1 MGSGY
6 TGKILVAEVTP
17 EAVST
22 FMLITLAF
30 ILAVLPGSST
40 PPQVPASPTTPP
52 PKPFDCSAPEH
63 RQFDFWIGDWDVVPN
78 PATFPAGAPAPPAG
92 QKPARNLVEKVHNGC
107 VLLENWSTLGQTGQS
122 FNLYD
127 RASRRW
133 HQTWVDSNGGLH
145 EYWGELKDGNMAFAG
160 EIPLGPGSRFAGR
173 RVVRLTFFPMGPNK
187 VRQFSEALNMD
198 GTWSV
203 NYDLI
208 YTRRARP
215 Q

>member
-1 MGSGY
+1 MG
-6 TGKILVAEVTP
+6 KNVVAAVPLET
-17 EAVST
+17 VST
-22 FMLITLAF
+22 CMVITLALL
-30 ILAVLPGSST
+30 LAVLPWSPA
-40 PPQVPASPTTPP
+40 PPQAPASPTTPP

-63 RQFDFWIGDWDVVPN
+63 RQFDFWVGEWDVVPN
-78 PATFPAGAPAPPAG
+78 PATIPPGTPPPAAG
-92 QKPARNLVEKVHNGC
+92 QKPASNVIEKVHGGC
-107 VLLENWSTLGQTGQS
+107 VLLENWVATGQTGQS

-133 HQTWVDSNGGLH
+133 HQTWVDSGGGLH
-145 EYWGELKDGNMAFAG
+145 EYWGELKDGNMVFAG

-173 RVVRLTFFPMGPNK
+173 RVVRLTFFPMGPDK

-215 Q
+215 K